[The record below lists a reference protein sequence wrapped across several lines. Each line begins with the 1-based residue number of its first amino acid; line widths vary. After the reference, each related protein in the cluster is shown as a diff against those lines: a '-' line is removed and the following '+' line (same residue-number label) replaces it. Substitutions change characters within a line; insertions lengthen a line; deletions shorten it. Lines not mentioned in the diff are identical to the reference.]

1 MSDIPQFSLLLQK
14 NSIMGGD
21 KGYRAAYNDFRTQF
35 FTVEG
40 LLDEM
45 KCGHLAKLPSPM
57 WSESPWSLEK
67 KSRYIET
74 LLVGQPQIS
83 LFVDGSLPVWNVLAG
98 SGELKTIYE
107 YVSGQFRLE
116 SLYFYMGQ
124 YDCRY
129 FNELP
134 LLVQRK
140 ILNYR
145 FLVHILNPGVSSSV
159 RYGIYTTLI
168 GGPEYRVKDYV
179 RSIIYP
185 RNYELLARACD
196 TSRGI
201 FKENGFY
208 TLENL
213 AGHLLVYLSFR
224 QNKFSEL
231 HKVETDALDL
241 LTNFLL
247 RPENDLAGCL
257 SRTKLDFHLPKA
269 LLKITGDYPKNIF
282 DMDVLIANA
291 VSDVSESV
299 SADSVQSILGVTGAG
314 RPCLGELL
322 RRIDDLQKGM
332 QK

>member
-45 KCGHLAKLPSPM
+45 KCGHLVKLPSPM

-83 LFVDGSLPVWNVLAG
+83 LFVDGSLPVWNVLVG
-98 SGELKTIYE
+98 SRELKTIYE

-116 SLYFYMGQ
+116 SLYFYAGQ
-124 YDCRY
+124 YDSRH
-129 FNELP
+129 FDELP

-145 FLVHILNPGVSSSV
+145 FLVHILNPGVSASV
-159 RYGIYTTLI
+159 RYGIYTTLVD
-168 GGPEYRVKDYV
+168 GPEYRVKDYV

-185 RNYELLARACD
+185 RNYELLSRACD
-196 TSRGI
+196 SSRGI
-201 FKENGFY
+201 FRETDSY

-213 AGHLLVYLSFR
+213 AGHLLVYLSFQ
-224 QNKFSEL
+224 QNELSEL
-231 HKVETDALDL
+231 HQVETDALDL

-247 RPENDLAGCL
+247 RRENDLADSI
-257 SRTKLDFHLPKA
+257 SRTKLAFHLQKA
-269 LLKITGDYPKNIF
+269 LSKITGDYPKTIF
-282 DMDVLIANA
+282 DMDVLIASA

-314 RPCLGELL
+314 RSCLGELL
-322 RRIDDLQKGM
+322 RRIDDFQKGM